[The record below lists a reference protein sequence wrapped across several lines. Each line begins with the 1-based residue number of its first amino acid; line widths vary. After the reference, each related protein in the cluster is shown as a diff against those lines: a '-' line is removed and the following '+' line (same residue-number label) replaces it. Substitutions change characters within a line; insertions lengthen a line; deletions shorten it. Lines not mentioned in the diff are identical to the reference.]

1 MLYNESFCSF
11 DLCFWFSF
19 FISFR
24 SDLNSP
30 WSFFASVRLILP
42 SLILSKI
49 LKALSNW
56 LNLTSTVLP
65 WYLYIKSSELSFP
78 SSLVISSS
86 LFSTSS
92 LNISFCFEING
103 VSSLS
108 WVYFFNRFN
117 FSLALN
123 CFYLSF
129 SLIFNC
135 FYLFFKSFF

>member
-49 LKALSNW
+49 LGALSNR

-92 LNISFCFEING
+92 LNISFYFEING

-108 WVYFFNRFN
+108 WAYFFNRFN
-117 FSLALN
+117 FSLVFN
-123 CFYLSF
+123 CFYLSS